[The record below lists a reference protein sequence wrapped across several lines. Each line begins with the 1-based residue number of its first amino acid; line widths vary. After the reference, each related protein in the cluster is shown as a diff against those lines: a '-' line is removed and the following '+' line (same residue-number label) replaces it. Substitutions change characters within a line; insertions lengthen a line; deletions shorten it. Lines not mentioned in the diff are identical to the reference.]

1 VSDPIQPTD
10 MTHGLAR
17 RLADSALSR
26 AREINV
32 PMAVA
37 VVDRGGNLVLA
48 ERMDDAQIV
57 ALPLAIDKAWTAVS
71 CQAPTDDWASSTAP
85 GGEDWGM
92 STALGGRIVVLP
104 GGVPVRAAEKVIG
117 GVGVSGGY
125 GHQDKL
131 CAQAAVEAMA

>member
-1 VSDPIQPTD
+1 MSDSIQPTD
-10 MTHGLAR
+10 MTIGLAR
-17 RLADSALSR
+17 RLADAALSQ
-26 AREINV
+26 AREIGV

-37 VVDRGGNLVLA
+37 VVDRGGNVVLA

-92 STALGGRIVVLP
+92 TTALGGRIVVLP
-104 GGVPVRAAEKVIG
+104 GGMPIRAAGKVIG
-117 GVGVSGGY
+117 GVGLSGGY
-125 GHQDKL
+125 GHQDRL
-131 CAQAAVEAMA
+131 CAEAAVEAMP